1 VRKNVKEFHV
11 NGYDSCA
18 NNGRALL
25 TNHKWLFWQIINGSF
40 DKSWMALLICQK
52 HPALWLKG
60 CYGLSKEPFMIC
72 QKSHLLAICCYGH
85 LLLWFVIKGSYD
97 LSKEPF
103 MICQKSHLLAICC
116 YGHLLLWFV
125 IKGSYDLSKEPFM
138 ICQKSHLLAIC
149 CYGHLLL
156 WFVKSA
162 LTNPATQYNTLQH
175 TATHCRA
182 LLTSWEP
189 FMALLTNPR
198 ALSTNYNALLT
209 NYYAFIIMLFWQFT
223 GLFWQWM
230 GSFDKL

>member
-60 CYGLSKEPFMIC
+60 CYG
-72 QKSHLLAICCYGH
+72 
-85 LLLWFVIKGSYD
+85 

>member
-1 VRKNVKEFHV
+1 MRKNVKEFHV

-60 CYGLSKEPFMIC
+60 CYG
-72 QKSHLLAICCYGH
+72 
-85 LLLWFVIKGSYD
+85 
-97 LSKEPF
+97 
-103 MICQKSHLLAICC
+103 
-116 YGHLLLWFV
+116 
-125 IKGSYDLSKEPFM
+125 LSKEPFM

>member
-1 VRKNVKEFHV
+1 MRKNVKEFHV

-60 CYGLSKEPFMIC
+60 CYG
-72 QKSHLLAICCYGH
+72 
-85 LLLWFVIKGSYD
+85 